1 MSKFARGR
9 SWIEQRLADR
19 LLFGGTEYT
28 VDLVARRGTG
38 VQGFRVSVVY
48 MPREEASEV
57 EASLPNA
64 ATIAD
69 VHRLARELQAD
80 PDRLRE
86 LYDAA
91 RT

>member
-19 LLFGGTEYT
+19 LLYDGSEYT
-28 VDLVARRGTG
+28 VDLIARRGTG

-48 MPREEASEV
+48 LPREDGSEV

-69 VHRLARELQAD
+69 VHRLSRELQAE
-80 PDRLRE
+80 PERLRE